1 MGSQANPVQTGS
13 YGNTKQK
20 KTKAIFQNQPPESSF
35 AGIKTRGGLAN
46 NLVPKNSLGRID
58 IMRDYPWTLSNLQ
71 NLQEIP
77 YIGLKEYEVNEST
90 LKRQMMFYAR
100 GVGDLAGINSSRGVL
115 GPYDEIFPKDRPTR
129 WKYYFPYFSDSNYEL
144 TTAEWTALEGIG
156 KAASGTSEGV
166 QSMLTGGGQKGLAKG
181 LSIASEAGGLLMGAG
196 ELALKTQYPL
206 VGIADRPR
214 MFQNHAARSIT
225 VEFYLYNT
233 KNADDWIKNR
243 NFLYLFMNQN
253 LFNKQNFI
261 LGIPPVFY
269 EVAIPGQYYSYASSV
284 TKIDVKNVGNVRRLY
299 DDEGI
304 PAVVPDAYKFTTTL
318 VEMVMPSKNLLEAT
332 RNGEAEANVDSYL
345 GSAGMNESQA
355 NEILTE
361 GAKRIAK
368 TTASMVTQ
376 NSEANK

>member
-1 MGSQANPVQTGS
+1 MATSQGNPVQTGS
-13 YGNTKQK
+13 YGKSKQK
-20 KTKAIFQNQPPESSF
+20 QTQAIFKNQAPESSF
-35 AGIKTRGGLAN
+35 MGIKTRGGLAN

-58 IMRDYPWTLSNLQ
+58 IMRDYPWTLSNLL

-100 GVGDLAGINSSRGVL
+100 GVGDLMGIGSSRGVL
-115 GPYDEIFPKDRPTR
+115 GPYDEIFPKDRPTK

-144 TTAEWTALEGIG
+144 TTSEWATLEGIG
-156 KAASGTSEGV
+156 KAASGASSGV
-166 QSMLTGGGQKGLAKG
+166 QDILKGAGREGLAKG
-181 LSIASEAGGLLMGAG
+181 LNIAEQAGGLLMDAG
-196 ELALKTQYPL
+196 ELALKAQYPL

-214 MFQNHAARSIT
+214 MFQNHSARSINI
-225 VEFYLYNT
+225 EFYLYNT
-233 KNADDWIKNR
+233 KNPDDWIKNR
-243 NFLYLFMNQN
+243 NFLYLFMSQN

-284 TKIDVKNVGNVRRLY
+284 TKIDVKNIGNVRRLY

-332 RNGEAEANVDSYL
+332 RNGEAESNVDSFL
-345 GSAGMNESQA
+345 APSALNEQQAKDLLTKGSER
-355 NEILTE
+355 L
-361 GAKRIAK
+361 AK
-368 TTASMVTQ
+368 TLPTIAT
-376 NSEANK
+376 NNKNE